1 MKRVLLAGLA
11 SFLFACGSSGPKAPP
26 LRNFNYGSPT
36 TPSSVQ
42 TSTASSAQSG
52 LQSVAG
58 VGGQSSSPTSAPT
71 LTDELTSDLGQASA
85 VFAPLPVEVRAPVQ
99 ASAIRGMR
107 SAALTV
113 GDGQCVSSTPTS
125 VSYNNCSYNG
135 DGFNGTLNG
144 SISITPNQQVTWD
157 ITYTIAG
164 SSQGVTVNGS
174 FHWNGQL
181 TWTATTIKGFGRSE
195 YAITAS
201 GNGQTA
207 EVAYTAGFDVD
218 VTYITSPEYCIASG
232 TLELRRVVA
241 GSSAEQ
247 TGMHDGAWK
256 FTWTGNGSACGALTV
271 ATGT

>member
-1 MKRVLLAGLA
+1 MKRLLLAGFA
-11 SFLFACGSSGPKAPP
+11 SFLFACGGGPKAPP
-26 LRNFNYGSPT
+26 LRNFSYGPPGA
-36 TPSSVQ
+36 PSATQ
-42 TSTASSAQSG
+42 ASAANNAEGGFQSI
-52 LQSVAG
+52 AG
-58 VGGQSSSPTSAPT
+58 VGGQSSTPTSAPT
-71 LTDELTSDLGQASA
+71 LTDELTSSLGEASA
-85 VFAPLPVEVRAPVQ
+85 VFAPLPAEVRAPVQ

-113 GDGQCVSSTPTS
+113 GDSHCVSSTATS

-144 SISITPNQQVTWD
+144 SINITPNQQITWD
-157 ITYTIAG
+157 INYTISG

-181 TWTATTIKGFGRSE
+181 AWTSSTIKGFGRSE

-201 GNGQTA
+201 GNGQSA

-218 VTYITSPEYCIASG
+218 VTYITTPQYCIASG

-241 GSSAEQ
+241 GKNAAD
-247 TGMHDGAWK
+247 TGMVDAAWK
-256 FTWTGNGSACGALTV
+256 FTWSGNGSACGTVAV